1 MNIDKR
7 ALREVTEKATK
18 GPWTLFSDIDT
29 KTFSIHTPRDKR
41 CENVIKWGGF
51 DCQPNAEANAEF
63 IAAFNPKV
71 ALALLDE
78 LEHYKSREERVTKLV
93 MDNSTSWDAL
103 YKKLEAA
110 EKRIAELTD
119 QKATWV
125 TWAENASGM
134 VDMLR
139 LRIAELERSETQLI
153 NERDSAESA
162 LNDAYK
168 AVMGQAPEWSNWF
181 SFENAIDEIE
191 LVCELWRNQTDDVI
205 QFRQRIQELEAKLET
220 ADRLQDG
227 VFRDGLKAG
236 FSYGQTDDQSGFT
249 QCMSAYNTMPASLL
263 PDGLIRA
270 VHFYEQV
277 KHENPPV
284 ETGAWKDAI
293 DWVLKEACLA
303 ASTLESSREHEVIS
317 QQEKA

>member
-1 MNIDKR
+1 MSNIDKQ
-7 ALREVTEKATK
+7 ALLVSKAKASVFTMEYISQ
-18 GPWTLFSDIDT
+18 FEASDIDSDDVDLRFEVDGT
-29 KTFSIHTPRDKR
+29 ETGTIVSIVDECGH
-41 CENVIKWGGF
+41 
-51 DCQPNAEANAEF
+51 
-63 IAAFNPKV
+63 AAQIIT
-71 ALALLDE
+71 ALLDE

-93 MDNSTSWDAL
+93 LDNSTSWDVL
-103 YKKLEAA
+103 YEKLEAA
-110 EKRIAELTD
+110 ERRIAELTD

-125 TWAENASGM
+125 SWAENASGM

-139 LRIAELERSETQLI
+139 LRIAELEHSETQLI

-162 LNDAYK
+162 LNYAYK
-168 AVMGQAPEWSNWF
+168 AVMGQSPEWSNWF

-205 QFRQRIQELEAKLET
+205 QFRQRIAELEAKLET
-220 ADRLQDG
+220 ADKLQDSA
-227 VFRDGLKAG
+227 FRDGLKAG
-236 FSYGQTDDQSGFT
+236 FSYGQTDDQSGFV
-249 QCMSAYNTMPASLL
+249 QCMSAYNTTPASLL

-277 KHENPPV
+277 KRENPPV

-303 ASTLESSREHEVIS
+303 ASTLESSREHEAIS

>member
-7 ALREVTEKATK
+7 AQLVSKAKASVFTM
-18 GPWTLFSDIDT
+18 GYISQFEASDIDSDDIDLRFEVDGVET
-29 KTFSIHTPRDKR
+29 GTTVSIVDECGH
-41 CENVIKWGGF
+41 
-51 DCQPNAEANAEF
+51 
-63 IAAFNPKV
+63 AAQIIT
-71 ALALLDE
+71 ALLDE

-93 MDNSTSWDAL
+93 LDNSTSWDAL

-125 TWAENASGM
+125 SWAENASGM

-220 ADRLQDG
+220 ADKLQDSA
-227 VFRDGLKAG
+227 FRDGLKAG

>member
-1 MNIDKR
+1 MSNIDKQAVTAKTKELASLMVER
-7 ALREVTEKATK
+7 FSMNPVSCKLLNEAWKKEFPDEVA
-18 GPWTLFSDIDT
+18 I
-29 KTFSIHTPRDKR
+29 
-41 CENVIKWGGF
+41 
-51 DCQPNAEANAEF
+51 AERM
-63 IAAFNPKV
+63 
-71 ALALLDE
+71 LALLDE

-162 LNDAYK
+162 LSDAYK

-227 VFRDGLKAG
+227 AFRDGLKAG

-249 QCMSAYNTMPASLL
+249 QCMSASNTIPASLL